1 MVNRSASMMNTQ
13 SLDRLG
19 RYGLVLARLII
30 GYLWFDQL
38 DWKMPPTFGCPP
50 GFPVST
56 GPDARTGGLCDWS
69 GLVAVYSMVPA
80 HAALYENFI
89 NPNLWW
95 IGWGVWLLE
104 AFTAAS
110 LILGLLTRFGAFL
123 GILQGLNLFIG
134 LAAAPFEW
142 PWSYGQLITLELIFF
157 CIPPGRT
164 LGIDAWPRSR
174 VFSRGK
180 DSPLARIVEWLT

>member
-1 MVNRSASMMNTQ
+1 MDKSVSMTNAQ

-19 RYGLVLARLII
+19 RYGLVLARVII
-30 GYLWFDQL
+30 GFLWFDQL
-38 DWKMPPTFGCPP
+38 DWKMPPTFGCPE

-69 GLVAVYSMVPA
+69 GLVAVYSMIPA
-80 HAALYENFI
+80 HAALFREFI

-95 IGWGVWLLE
+95 IGWIVWILE
-104 AFTAAS
+104 ALTAAS
-110 LILGLLTRFGAFL
+110 LILGLLSRLGAFL
-123 GILQGLNLFIG
+123 GLVQAINLFIG

-142 PWSYGQLITLELIFF
+142 PWSYGQLVVLQFIFF

-164 LGIDAWPRSR
+164 LGIDAWLRSR
-174 VFSRGK
+174 FVAERDNRF
-180 DSPLARIVEWLT
+180 ARILACLT